1 MKICIISGSPRR
13 MSNTLKFCK
22 ALRNALLEHGEPAE
36 IITFDEY
43 DIPLS
48 NQGTVEMSHLSP
60 FQEKLIRTVSESHLV
75 FICSPEYNWMPT
87 AEIVNMFH
95 QLGAREFKPFFDNKV
110 FGVAGVSDGK
120 GGKMPCLQITYVLNK
135 LINFLDCNST
145 VSARNFESHFTN
157 KELDDDGH
165 ILGNE
170 IYSRGIKG
178 FVDFALRTAHRWHPQ
193 L

>member
-1 MKICIISGSPRR
+1 MKITIISGSPRKQ
-13 MSNTLKFCK
+13 SNTLKFCK
-22 ALRNALLEHGEPAE
+22 ALQKSFKKMGEAPE
-36 IITFDEY
+36 IITFEDY

-48 NQGTVEMSHLSP
+48 NQGEVHMGSLTA
-60 FQEKLIRTVSESHLV
+60 FQQKLVDTVSDSHLV

-110 FGVAGVSDGK
+110 FGVAGISDGK
-120 GGKMPCLQITYVLNK
+120 GGKMPCLQMTYVLNK

-157 KELDDDGH
+157 KELDEEGN

-170 IYSRGIKG
+170 IYERGING
-178 FVDFALRTAHRWHPQ
+178 FAEFALRTARRWNP
-193 L
+193 